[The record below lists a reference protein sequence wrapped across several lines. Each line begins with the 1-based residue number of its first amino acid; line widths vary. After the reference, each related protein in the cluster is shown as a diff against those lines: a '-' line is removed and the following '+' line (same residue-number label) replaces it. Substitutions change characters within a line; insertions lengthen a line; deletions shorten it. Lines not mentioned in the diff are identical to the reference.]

1 MAASMEIME
10 RTTRRFR
17 RPEFGISSVTVDG
30 RKVAVEEIVI
40 LTKPFC
46 RLLHF
51 REAERQRPLKPQP
64 KLLMVAPMS
73 GHFATLLRGT
83 VEALLPHAEVYVTDW
98 IDARE
103 VPLSEGSFDLDDYID
118 YLLEMLALLGPK
130 THVMA
135 VCQPSVPVL
144 AAVALMS
151 KRKDANLPQ
160 SMILM
165 GGPIDTRI
173 NPPAVNRY
181 AMERGVAWFRRNA
194 IVSVP

>member
-17 RPEFGISSVTVDG
+17 RPEFGITGLTIGG
-30 RKVAVEEIVI
+30 RKIAVTETAI

-51 REAERQRPLKPQP
+51 RKEAAKRPVKPQP

-98 IDARE
+98 IARFR
-103 VPLSEGSFDLDDYID
+103 S
-118 YLLEMLALLGPK
+118 PK
-130 THVMA
+130 A
-135 VCQPSVPVL
+135 VSTSTIISTICSRCWPCS
-144 AAVALMS
+144 
-151 KRKDANLPQ
+151 D
-160 SMILM
+160 
-165 GGPIDTRI
+165 
-173 NPPAVNRY
+173 
-181 AMERGVAWFRRNA
+181 RGRM
-194 IVSVP
+194 

>member
-1 MAASMEIME
+1 
-10 RTTRRFR
+10 
-17 RPEFGISSVTVDG
+17 
-30 RKVAVEEIVI
+30 
-40 LTKPFC
+40 
-46 RLLHF
+46 
-51 REAERQRPLKPQP
+51 
-64 KLLMVAPMS
+64 MS

-103 VPLSEGSFDLDDYID
+103 VPLSQGHFDLDDYID
-118 YLLEMLALLGPK
+118 YLFEMLALLGPG

-144 AAVALMS
+144 AAVSLMS
-151 KRKDANLPQ
+151 ERKDVNLPQ

-173 NPPAVNRY
+173 NPTAVNLY
-181 AMERGVAWFRRNA
+181 AMERGVDWFRRNA
-194 IVSVP
+194 IVPVPFMHPAISGMSIRASCNSPVSWR